1 LNGTCIFSEIRLHH
15 RCHATN
21 ISLTAVFILFKFAKL
36 KSFNQLKTKTDRLV
50 YDSCWLSSTKVY
62 KIERERKTCK
72 SFLKINVVI
81 KGGRTWAGFITRVI
95 SSNMMRVSIHL
106 CNPNW
111 HSIYIIFVSIFLLN
125 DLPRLMG
132 LNESDS
138 KDEER
143 SFHPVRPSRSLRSN
157 FIRFGRSFFPTSNR
171 WGETVR
177 RFSRTP
183 SAGRHMMSLVDLP
196 VSSSVSR
203 R

>member
-1 LNGTCIFSEIRLHH
+1 MG
-15 RCHATN
+15 A
-21 ISLTAVFILFKFAKL
+21 
-36 KSFNQLKTKTDRLV
+36 
-50 YDSCWLSSTKVY
+50 
-62 KIERERKTCK
+62 
-72 SFLKINVVI
+72 
-81 KGGRTWAGFITRVI
+81 FITRFI

-111 HSIYIIFVSIFLLN
+111 HSINIIFLSIFLSN

-177 RFSRTP
+177 RFARTP

>member
-1 LNGTCIFSEIRLHH
+1 MNGTCIFSEIRLHH
-15 RCHATN
+15 RCHGTN
-21 ISLTAVFILFKFAKL
+21 ISLTAVFILYKFVKL
-36 KSFNQLKTKTDRLV
+36 KSCNQLKTKTDRLV
-50 YDSCWLSSTKVY
+50 HDSYWLSSTKVY
-62 KIERERKTCK
+62 KRERERKTCK
-72 SFLKINVVI
+72 SFFDKCRQ
-81 KGGRTWAGFITRVI
+81 KGREGVGGFITLVVVQHDEI
-95 SSNMMRVSIHL
+95 SIHL

-111 HSIYIIFVSIFLLN
+111 HSIYIIFLSIFLLN

-177 RFSRTP
+177 RFARTP